1 MCDILLVSVAAGE
14 EAGLKPLLSSELVL
28 RPVHALKGL
37 LRFLPPIQALFH
49 VRHAREDAC
58 SCGLYAPPE
67 ALDEPSADASAQQSL
82 DAVREKYRKR
92 GWSQAKIDRAMAS
105 HTSGFD
111 RAPAEPPWIGLEP
124 ALGRALAD
132 FRMETPFLYLYVYEA
147 ENAPPIPVDR
157 VLARKQIKTHRL
169 RNGTAAFEP
178 QTLVEVIK

>member
-14 EAGLKPLLSSELVL
+14 AAGLRALLSPELVL
-28 RPVHALKGL
+28 RPEQDLKGL
-37 LRFLPPIQALFH
+37 LRFLPANQALFH
-49 VRHAREDAC
+49 ISASAFVC

-67 ALDEPSADASAQQSL
+67 AIHEPSDHALARQAL
-82 DAVREKYRKR
+82 DATRAKYRKL
-92 GWSQAKIDRAMAS
+92 GWSQAKIDRAMAPS
-105 HTSGFD
+105 TSAFE
-111 RAPAEPPWIGLEP
+111 RAPEEPPWIGLEP

-157 VLARKQIKTHRL
+157 VLARKHVKTHRL
-169 RNGTAAFEP
+169 RDGTAGFER